1 MATLIDW
8 VLIYCIALGLAG
20 GIPVGAILQA
30 RLRSKEINR
39 LMQEAISNAEKI
51 ATPPTAAEV
60 IGACEKA
67 LEEVLDALRDDM
79 PLDAAM
85 AHGDTALALI
95 AKWKEVQ

>member
-1 MATLIDW
+1 MPENNPITD
-8 VLIYCIALGLAG
+8 
-20 GIPVGAILQA
+20 
-30 RLRSKEINR
+30 
-39 LMQEAISNAEKI
+39 AEL
-51 ATPPTAAEV
+51 AEV
-60 IGACEKA
+60 IEACRMA

>member
-1 MATLIDW
+1 MSPSNERSAEFCRGAVEALEHQSHFGAATL
-8 VLIYCIALGLAG
+8 LNYYRALLA
-20 GIPVGAILQA
+20 AAEA
-30 RLRSKEINR
+30 R
-39 LMQEAISNAEKI
+39 EA
-51 ATPPTAAEV
+51 TLPTAAEV
-60 IGACEKA
+60 IEACRMA